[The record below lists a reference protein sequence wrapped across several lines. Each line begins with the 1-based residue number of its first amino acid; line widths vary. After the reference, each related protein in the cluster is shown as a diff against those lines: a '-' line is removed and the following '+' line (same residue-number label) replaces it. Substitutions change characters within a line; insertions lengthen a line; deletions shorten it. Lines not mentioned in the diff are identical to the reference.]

1 MIYNIP
7 IQDIDPIAM
16 EAAHQT
22 AYQAFKDA
30 INNDGMTPWEAT
42 KLADAVKAET
52 YQKLTGKPKPPN
64 PFA

>member
-1 MIYNIP
+1 MIPNIP
-7 IQDIDPIAM
+7 IHDLDADAL
-16 EAAHQT
+16 ELAHQA

-42 KLADAVKAET
+42 KLADAVKADT
-52 YQKLTGKPKPPN
+52 YHKLTGTSKPPS